1 MITVLVWITGLLGT
15 LLLTVG
21 GVVYLVVTLMDGRP
35 WRIHVPAG
43 MLCGYAAGAL
53 FVWNLAPSGWK
64 LPLSTTLAASLNA
77 GDRRFSRLT
86 LQRTEAVRRRRRSE
100 PGHGRPVPATCCES
114 VK

>member
-64 LPLSTTLAASLNA
+64 LPLSARWLPASTRVTGGFAAHLATN
-77 GDRRFSRLT
+77 RSRT
-86 LQRTEAVRRRRRSE
+86 APQTQGTGSRSSSS
-100 PGHGRPVPATCCES
+100 RNVL
-114 VK
+114 